1 VTDCLDEK
9 QITMISNREADRSEP
24 AFPANVVFLFP
35 GQGSQEVGM
44 GQDLFKGDAGF
55 RRLVSLASD
64 VTHEDLEKLCLRGPE
79 RKLRKAQFLQPLLA
93 AVSLGYLRHVRE
105 AGIAPRVVLGHSLG
119 EITSLAASGVIRDD
133 DAVAIAAKR
142 GELMDEAASKCN
154 GTMMAVLFMAL
165 DKVNELLAET
175 NAFFHASSGA
185 PSGAPD
191 RIVLA
196 NDNAPNQIVISGD
209 TAALDEF
216 SRRVAGQGLG
226 KCKSILVSGPW
237 HSPFMASA
245 HDLFRAWVA
254 AIRFSPPSTSL
265 VLNGTARSESD
276 PEVIR
281 RLVTDQLVRPVQWR
295 RSMDAV
301 RDLRPDAILE
311 IGPGRILSGLVR
323 VNGFPKKTVV
333 YNINNM
339 AGLHRAVQEL
349 PKAAYMAGGGK

>member
-1 VTDCLDEK
+1 
-9 QITMISNREADRSEP
+9 
-24 AFPANVVFLFP
+24 
-35 GQGSQEVGM
+35 M
-44 GQDLFKGDAGF
+44 GQDLFKGDAYF
-55 RRLVSLASD
+55 RGLVSLASD
-64 VTHEDLEKLCLRGPE
+64 LTHEDLEKLCLRGPE

-93 AVSLGYLRHVRE
+93 AVSLGYLSHVRE

-119 EITSLAASGVIRDD
+119 EITSLAASGVIRDED
-133 DAVAIAAKR
+133 VVAIAAKR
-142 GELMDEAASKCN
+142 GELMDDAASKCN

-175 NAFFHASSGA
+175 NAFFRATSGGPFGLSLGDPRDKSSGL
-185 PSGAPD
+185 PD

-196 NDNAPNQIVISGD
+196 NDNAPNQIVVSGD
-209 TAALDEF
+209 VEALDEF
-216 SRRVAGQGLG
+216 SRRVAGRGLG

-254 AIRFSPPSTSL
+254 AIPFSVPSVSL

-281 RLVTDQLVRPVQWR
+281 QLITDQLVKPVQWR

-311 IGPGRILSGLVR
+311 IGPGRILSGLIR
-323 VNGFPKKTVV
+323 VNGFPKKMVV
-333 YNINNM
+333 YNINNL
-339 AGLHRAVQEL
+339 AGLHRAVLEL
-349 PKAAYMAGGGK
+349 PRAQSCFE